1 MAPPLPAM
9 LEGSGGYIWAQLK
22 AIKPSFVSKKPTF
35 NFISAHYFWIIGATI
50 VASIAIYA
58 SGKGQLAYIDALM
71 FASGANTQAGL
82 NPVDVNLLNGF
93 QQGMIYL
100 FAMTSNPITLHACV
114 VFLRLYWFEKRFQ
127 AWVREVRHRRPTLTK
142 SKSKARADVE
152 RAAMPVQGVNGRDI
166 TVMPQNGRTQRITN
180 DGILLDDMQER
191 PPKPAVVAKSDESD
205 TTTVTDEIPNGA
217 AVVGPL
223 EHLGETAHG
232 RGATQNGQPPE
243 EPDEGQGEDNHHAG
257 HTAITFAGTVKR
269 SDGMGED
276 TLKLPQHRTNAEH
289 IAIVERQRNQ
299 DNEVLRIP
307 GPRDAERGL
316 GPRRL
321 QVDDPHDDDEALA
334 RSRTVDS
341 RVNLAAV
348 DSRNIRGRPPTI
360 TIAEPARRQRSE
372 IADEITHDAKAV
384 GGTLD
389 TLRFRKSRMFNSGQ
403 KKLHEDGEEKKP
415 PRPVRTR
422 TMDTIRSVLSREKGE
437 DMPYLS
443 YTPTIARNSN
453 FIGLTF
459 EQREE
464 LGGIEYRSLRTLA
477 FILILYFWGFQLTIL
492 SCLLPYILHN
502 NKYGEV
508 VDAAGVS
515 RTWWGFFT
523 SNVAFMDVGF
533 TLTPDSMISFQ
544 RSEFALM
551 IMWFFIIIGNTGF
564 PVMLRFMIWV
574 FAKITPKESGL
585 WEELKFLLDHPRRCF
600 TLLFPSGPNWWLF
613 WILVALNSLDLLF
626 FIVLDL
632 GAEPISQL
640 PLHNRVV
647 IGFFQAASTRTAG
660 FSAVNLAD
668 LHPAMPVLYMIM
680 MYISVFPIAIS
691 IRRTNVYEER
701 SLGLYH
707 DKVPEDDADVGA
719 LSYVGS
725 HLRRQLSFDLWYVFL
740 GFFILSISEG
750 PRIQAG
756 RFDLF
761 SVLFEV
767 VSAYG
772 TVGLSMGAAGV
783 NASLCSQF
791 SVVGKLVIVAMQ
803 IRGRH
808 RGLPYGLDR
817 AVLLPSESRFRKE
830 AEEAEA
836 TLARVSTGVSGASAT
851 GLQRQGTNA
860 VRGRSKSRE
869 RERTNSNLISKL
881 LHPGPAVP
889 REAPAPRHRRE
900 STDLTHGGPTLA
912 PRTYTEP
919 FAEDE
924 MDELAAPPSA
934 GSSRYRTRR
943 RESTAF

>member
-1 MAPPLPAM
+1 M
-9 LEGSGGYIWAQLK
+9 LTRDA
-22 AIKPSFVSKKPTF
+22 AD
-35 NFISAHYFWIIGATI
+35 FWIIGATI

-100 FAMTSNPITLHACV
+100 FAMTSNPITLHSCV

-127 AWVREVRHRRPTLTK
+127 VWVREVRQRRPTLTK

-166 TVMPQNGRTQRITN
+166 TVMPHNGRTQRITN
-180 DGILLDDMQER
+180 DGILLDDVHAH
-191 PPKPAVVAKSDESD
+191 PPKPAAVAKSDESN
-205 TTTVTDEIPNGA
+205 TTTETDETSNSGA
-217 AVVGPL
+217 DISPL
-223 EHLGETAHG
+223 ELPGEAAHG
-232 RGATQNGQPPE
+232 HSATQNGQPLE
-243 EPDEGQGEDNHHAG
+243 ELNEGQVEDNGQAG

-276 TLKLPQHRTNAEH
+276 ALKVPPHRTPAEH
-289 IAIVERQRNQ
+289 IAILERQRNQ

-321 QVDDPHDDDEALA
+321 QVDDPHDDEEALA
-334 RSRTVDS
+334 RSGTVDS
-341 RVNLAAV
+341 RVDPAAV
-348 DSRNIRGRPPTI
+348 DSRNIRDRQPTI
-360 TIAEPARRQRSE
+360 TIAEPERHRKGEVADE
-372 IADEITHDAKAV
+372 IADDAKAV
-384 GGTLD
+384 SGTLSA
-389 TLRFRKSRMFNSGQ
+389 LRLRKPRILNSGQ
-403 KKLHEDGEEKKP
+403 KKLHEDGEQKP

-453 FIGLTF
+453 FVGLTF

-477 FILILYFWGFQLTIL
+477 LLLLLYFWGFQLIIL

-502 NKYGEV
+502 AKYGKV
-508 VDAAGVS
+508 VEDAGVS

-544 RSEFALM
+544 KSEYALM

-574 FAKITPKESGL
+574 FAKITPKRSGL

-613 WILVALNSLDLLF
+613 WILVVLNALDLLF

-632 GAEPISQL
+632 GAEPISRL
-640 PLHNRVV
+640 PLNNRVV

-660 FSAVNLAD
+660 FSAVNLSD

-701 SLGLYH
+701 SLGVYH
-707 DKVPEDDADVGA
+707 DKDVEDDADASA
-719 LSYVGS
+719 LNYVGS

-750 PRIQAG
+750 GQIQGG

-772 TVGLSMGAAGV
+772 TVGLSMGATGV

-791 SVVGKLVIVAMQ
+791 SVIGKLVIVAMQ

-817 AVLLPSESRFRKE
+817 AVLLPSEAGFRKE

-836 TLARVSTGVSGASAT
+836 TLARVNTRVSGATAT

-860 VRGRSKSRE
+860 ARTRSKS
-869 RERTNSNLISKL
+869 RERTNSNLISQF
-881 LHPGPAVP
+881 LHPGPTVP
-889 REAPAPRHRRE
+889 REPSPSHNRTG
-900 STDLTHGGPTLA
+900 STDSTYGGPTLSQ
-912 PRTYTEP
+912 RTYTEP
-919 FAEDE
+919 IVEDE
-924 MDELAAPPSA
+924 MGEPGALPSA
-934 GSSRYRTRR
+934 GSSRYRPRR
-943 RESTAF
+943 TSTAF